1 MGVCLCPCCL
11 ILKSKVYQIATER
24 DILHQT
30 TLQHCDTKEWC
41 DKVVAAHRLI
51 YEKQYVVHTS
61 QVEEL
66 LKSESLVPTLVEYS
80 LS

>member
-1 MGVCLCPCCL
+1 MGVCLCPRCL
-11 ILKSKVYQIATER
+11 IPKSKVYQIATER

-30 TLQHCDTKEWC
+30 TLQRCDTKERR
-41 DKVVAAHRLI
+41 DKVVAARRLI
-51 YEKQYVVHTS
+51 YEKQYAVHAS